1 MRPFLIPSFVTV
13 SIDHNNEQ
21 WNDKEYLDSVRTC
34 HLDCVWV
41 GIMQAYYYPTA
52 TKVLTTEGLRNETIL
67 YITYTQKIPIAK
79 IYDEE
84 YENPFELQNK

>member
-1 MRPFLIPSFVTV
+1 
-13 SIDHNNEQ
+13 
-21 WNDKEYLDSVRTC
+21 
-34 HLDCVWV
+34 
-41 GIMQAYYYPTA
+41 MQAYYYPTA
-52 TKVLTTEGLRNETIL
+52 TKVRTTEGLRNETIL